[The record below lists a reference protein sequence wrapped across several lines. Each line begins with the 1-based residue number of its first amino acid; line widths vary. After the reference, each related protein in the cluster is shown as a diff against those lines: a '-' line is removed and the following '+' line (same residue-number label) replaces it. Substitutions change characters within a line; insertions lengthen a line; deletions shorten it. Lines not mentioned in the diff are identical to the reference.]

1 MRTTIR
7 DIALRTGL
15 SVSTV
20 SLVLNHKEHRI
31 SEETCKRVFQ
41 AAKELNYRPNQA
53 AVSLI
58 TKRTNT
64 LGLIIPDIT
73 NVFFAEIAK
82 GAQVRSQE
90 LGYSLILCNT
100 NDDPEKDV
108 DYVNVLLDRGVDGIL
123 LVTSVTSGKTSGE
136 KCLEILKYT
145 DKPVVLV
152 DREIFP
158 GTSNSEL
165 PGVFSD
171 NELGGY
177 MATKHL
183 LSLGHTKL
191 GCITGP
197 MGAQSS
203 KHRLFGHI
211 RALQEAGLSFDPA
224 LVKEGNYHT
233 ESGFRLSGEL
243 LDIGVTGIFACNDM
257 MAYGVCRKAAERGI
271 LIPTQLSVVG
281 FDDLPFSEF
290 VETPLTSIKQPAY
303 EMGEAAVEKMIG
315 ILANPDL
322 PCESTTFQPEL
333 VIRKSTVAPYMQKA
347 TN

>member
-7 DIALRTGL
+7 DIALQTGL

-20 SLVLNHKEHRI
+20 SLVLNHKQHRI
-31 SEETCKRVFQ
+31 SEESCDRVFK

-82 GAQVRSQE
+82 GAQARCQE
-90 LGYSLILCNT
+90 LGNSLILCNT
-100 NDDPEKDV
+100 NDNPEKDV

-123 LVTSVTSGKTSGE
+123 LVTSVSAGKSSAE
-136 KCLEILKYT
+136 RCLEILGRSE
-145 DKPVVLV
+145 KPAVLV
-152 DREIFP
+152 DREINV
-158 GTSNSEL
+158 GANSASF

-171 NELGGY
+171 NEHGGY
-177 MATKHL
+177 LATKHL
-183 LSLGHTKL
+183 LSLGHSKI

-211 RALQEAGLSFDPA
+211 RALQEAGLAFEPS
-224 LVKEGNYHT
+224 LVREGSYHT

-243 LDIGVTGIFACNDM
+243 IDMGVTAIFACNDM
-257 MAYGVCRKAAERGI
+257 MAYGVCRQAAARGI
-271 LIPTQLSVVG
+271 VIPKQLSVVG

-290 VETPLTSIKQPAY
+290 FEAPLTSVKQPAY
-303 EMGEAAVEKMIG
+303 DMGVCAVDKIAG
-315 ILANPDL
+315 IIAFPQE
-322 PCESTTFQPEL
+322 PWESTKFRPQL
-333 VIRKSTVAPYMQKA
+333 IIRKSTLAPGV
-347 TN
+347 